1 MNIFGNARI
10 RLKRLKKTLI
20 SKVEW
25 SDPSNGLHLVL
36 SAMDCPIW
44 IVQLYTFLQTP
55 KMFPDMFFG
64 GNSFHT
70 NPIVGQEGMFLEV
83 FFHATMAQVSFQ
95 VACPWLSPRFRRNS
109 QQFSERRVSKSK
121 LRDYHDFVHF
131 PPGLPSFLPL
141 DIYFLPSGVLFFS
154 SESHGLNWRGPI
166 GLGES
171 WRASWRRAKVSDG
184 ELVVS
189 GTKTGTEMWR
199 NKNDTKCWFK
209 RVKRPGKTHV

>member
-1 MNIFGNARI
+1 M
-10 RLKRLKKTLI
+10 I

-70 NPIVGQEGMFLEV
+70 NPIVGHEGMFLEV

-141 DIYFLPSGVLFFS
+141 DIYFLPSGVLFFPQKAMDWIGEARS
-154 SESHGLNWRGPI
+154 GWAKAGEHLEGEPRSQMGSWWFLAQKLGQRCDATKMIQNVGLNE
-166 GLGES
+166 LKD
-171 WRASWRRAKVSDG
+171 RAKHMY
-184 ELVVS
+184 
-189 GTKTGTEMWR
+189 KYY
-199 NKNDTKCWFK
+199 KCI
-209 RVKRPGKTHV
+209 